1 MKLSKELAD
10 VAWYERLWESI
21 KDGTIR
27 LVLHI
32 GMNLVFPGI
41 GSAIVE
47 AYFAIK
53 HLIDIVTELA
63 TIVTLSVEYY

>member
-1 MKLSKELAD
+1 MELSEELAD
-10 VAWYERLWESI
+10 VAWYESVWESI

-27 LVLHI
+27 VVLHI

-41 GSAIVE
+41 GSALVE

-53 HLIDIVTELA
+53 NLIAIATELIN
-63 TIVTLSVEYY
+63 IVTLSAEYY

>member
-1 MKLSKELAD
+1 MELSKELAD
-10 VAWYERLWESI
+10 IAWYETVWETI

-27 LVLHI
+27 VVLHI
-32 GMNLVFPGI
+32 GMNLIFPGI

-53 HLIDIVTELA
+53 EVIKVATELYNV
-63 TIVTLSVEYY
+63 VTLSAEYY

>member
-1 MKLSKELAD
+1 MELSEELAD
-10 VAWYERLWESI
+10 VAWYESVWESI

-27 LVLHI
+27 VVLHI

-41 GSAIVE
+41 GSALVE

-53 HLIDIVTELA
+53 EIIDIIRELYH
-63 TIVTLSVEYY
+63 IYELSEEYY